1 MKLKIK
7 KMQTVVLNKVHRKIH
22 LDMNVQEWSK
32 NRGGIQW
39 IKLLGSID
47 DFKLQKIV
55 GTDIALY
62 LIWLR
67 YCAVFFACV
76 SFWNIFMM
84 PFYLTGEG
92 QAKDSTK

>member
-1 MKLKIK
+1 M
-7 KMQTVVLNKVHRKIH
+7 N
-22 LDMNVQEWSK
+22 LDVNVQEWSS

-76 SFWNIFMM
+76 SCINVLMM
-84 PFYLTGEG
+84 AFYLTGKG
-92 QAKDSTK
+92 QQPSENDENDPSDDGQ